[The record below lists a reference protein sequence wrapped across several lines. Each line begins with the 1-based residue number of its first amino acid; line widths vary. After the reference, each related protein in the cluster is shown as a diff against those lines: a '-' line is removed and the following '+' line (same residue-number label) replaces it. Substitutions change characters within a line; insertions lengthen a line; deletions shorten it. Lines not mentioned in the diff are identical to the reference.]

1 MDREEILKILS
12 TYDLTEDEKE
22 YFYLQLYFTDQL
34 NNKGDKQIQEFHE
47 EQKENR
53 DSILNE
59 IAKIMLSYPI
69 IDSSMSIGNTDKAK
83 LKSELNTLIQSKIQ
97 SEVNSETLKTKDLL
111 ESIGKEKINTNNYIQ
126 SLGTE
131 PVNSPTG
138 NEKTLKTPKN
148 SNSSNIPK
156 KIKVGNDDS
165 NESDNSIEDTLDE
178 IINKKSD
185 NKTWS
190 DRLWKNKNDLQK
202 DLKSEIDNFLNG
214 QTTVNKIEENIKKKY
229 NSDAYETKRLV
240 HTETARVQEQMNQVW
255 AKEHGIKDQMFMAT
269 LDYKTSMRCRGFDGK
284 PFEFNDVN
292 KPIPPLHP
300 FCRSTLV
307 NLPDKDWR
315 PSKRLD
321 NETKEEID
329 WQTYEEWKEN
339 YNVDTKDES
348 DIIKKIGKNIKRK
361 ITDEN
366 PPLKLI
372 ELPEKHLGNISK
384 IISEAPDYIQGLI
397 LNKSEDIKFL
407 NIKTNERAHYDT
419 KKKGIRINLDVDFVR
434 RRGSY
439 SALFHEMGHNLDD
452 SLGRPSQNKVFREL
466 INGEVNKFIKTTKS
480 SYNLNDDNVYEF
492 ISNELELK
500 VDYHSTAD
508 IFEGATNGKIVVGK
522 PRSDGYWNKKYKLE
536 RETFAHFFEATVRND
551 KIKVDMFKNI
561 FPESYAMFFKMLGK
575 E

>member
-12 TYDLTEDEKE
+12 TYNLTEAEKE
-22 YFYLQLYFTDQL
+22 YFYLKLYFTDQL
-34 NNKGDKQIQEFHE
+34 NNKGDKKIQEFHE

-53 DSILNE
+53 DSILSE
-59 IAKIMLSYPI
+59 IAKIMLSYHI
-69 IDSSMSIGNTDKAK
+69 TESIMSIGSSDKIK
-83 LKSELNTLIQSKIQ
+83 LKRELNTLLQNKIQ
-97 SEVNSETLKTKDLL
+97 SEINSETLKTKDLL
-111 ESIGKEKINTNNYIQ
+111 ESIGKDKYNINNYINDI
-126 SLGTE
+126 GMN
-131 PVNSPTG
+131 VNSGIKPV
-138 NEKTLKTPKN
+138 EDETLAN
-148 SNSSNIPK
+148 
-156 KIKVGNDDS
+156 
-165 NESDNSIEDTLDE
+165 
-178 IINKKSD
+178 IINGKVE
-185 NKTWS
+185 NKTWT
-190 DRLWKNKNDLQK
+190 DRLWDNKNDLQK
-202 DLKSEIDNFLNG
+202 NLKAQIDSFLNG
-214 QTTVNKIEENIKKKY
+214 KTTVNEIEENIKKKY
-229 NSDAYETKRLV
+229 NSNAYETKRLV
-240 HTETARVQEQMNQVW
+240 LTEIARVQEEMNQAW
-255 AKEHGIKDQMFMAT
+255 AKEHGVKYQMFMAT
-269 LDYKTSMRCRGFDGK
+269 LDFKTSQVCRGFDTK
-284 PFEFNDVN
+284 VFEFNDVN

-307 NLPDKDWR
+307 NLPNKDWR
-315 PSKRLD
+315 PSERLD
-321 NETKEEID
+321 NETKKNIS
-329 WQTYEEWKEN
+329 WQSYEEWQEN
-339 YNVDTKDES
+339 YNVDIKDES
-348 DIIKKIGKNIKRK
+348 DIIKKIGKSIKRK

-419 KKKGIRINLDVDFVR
+419 KKKGIRINLEVDSVR

-492 ISNELELK
+492 ISNELKLK

-508 IFEGATNGKIVVGK
+508 IFEGVTNGKIVVGK
-522 PRSDGYWNKKYKLE
+522 PRNDGYWNKKYKLE
-536 RETFAHFFEATVRND
+536 RETFAHFFEAIVRND

-561 FPESYAMFFKMLGK
+561 FPESYTMFLKMLGK